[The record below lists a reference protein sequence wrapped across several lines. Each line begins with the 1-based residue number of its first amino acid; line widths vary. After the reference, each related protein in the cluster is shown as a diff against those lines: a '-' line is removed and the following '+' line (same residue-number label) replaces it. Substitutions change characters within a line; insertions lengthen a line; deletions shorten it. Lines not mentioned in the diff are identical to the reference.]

1 MRTVLFLLAFFAAG
15 LTTAAELQLTWSAP
29 TEDCEGQPI
38 EAGQLATMEIYM
50 DTKPIP
56 GPATTE
62 EACAGAGDPPPAG
75 FNPVIADPA
84 AGNTTVTVQSGK
96 TYYVRARVQAANGV
110 WSGFSTEAVK
120 EIPPAALKP
129 PAVLILNL

>member
-84 AGNTTVTVQSGK
+84 ATLVRIGPLSMDEARQLFVAGVVPGVLGGFLLMLVTYIPSLSLWLP
-96 TYYVRARVQAANGV
+96 GV
-110 WSGFSTEAVK
+110 LMK
-120 EIPPAALKP
+120 
-129 PAVLILNL
+129 